1 MRGLVKKRFR
11 IKEEVIEGIKVIDY
25 SDGTRRFEY
34 QPLPHQRKL
43 IESKDKVIYFRAG
56 RGSGKSYA
64 AAMIAVKALM
74 MGLRCIC
81 LGQTGQA
88 IREVLVPEIV
98 KQLNVIIPGQYKYNH
113 SSNKIVFGK
122 GTIYFASYES
132 LDSIRGYTSISISI
146 MDEAALAPQDIFSV
160 LSFCMRNAG
169 LKQPRIYMMSTPRS
183 DNWLTTFVRKEKIPI
198 ITAITSDNPNIRPE
212 EIELMKATCVDENQW
227 RREFYGEEVDD
238 ANGGVIF
245 NADLLTNARKN
256 LYTDSMGYCIG
267 VDCAGLGTDSNIILV
282 RNQNNILEIIDKKVA
297 TSAELCSIIRGL
309 ILKYGEGLLSHIC
322 IDEAFGLG
330 LAERLAENN
339 VSCSTIAFG
348 GSPSNKAYANN
359 RAEMYFNLKKG
370 IETNGLNGL
379 NEELIRE
386 LKATKYILNNSN
398 RLQIIPKEDIK
409 VNLGR
414 SPDYADA
421 LALTYYQPIIPIEV
435 FESRVKRQSKWMS
448 D

>member
-1 MRGLVKKRFR
+1 MDIR
-11 IKEEVIEGIKVIDY
+11 IKL
-25 SDGTRRFEY
+25 F
-34 QPLPHQRKL
+34 PHQKKL
-43 IESKDKVIYFRAG
+43 LCSKDPVVYFRAG
-56 RGSGKSYA
+56 RGSGKSYICAFIA
-64 AAMIAVKALM
+64 ALSLIQGKRV
-74 MGLRCIC
+74 IC
-81 LGQTGQA
+81 LAQTNA
-88 IREVLVPEIV
+88 SSREVIVPEI
-98 KQLNVIIPGQYKYNH
+98 LNHLNKIIPGQYYF
-113 SSNKIVFGK
+113 NKSTGK
-122 GTIYFASYES
+122 ITYKDGVIFLSSYES
-132 LDSIRGYTSISISI
+132 MESLRGFTKISLCIC
-146 MDEAALAPQDIFSV
+146 DEVALAPPDLFTVI
-160 LSFCMRNAG
+160 SFCMRG
-169 LKQPRIYMMSTPRS
+169 EGIEPRIIMASTPRS
-183 DNWLTTFVRKEKIPI
+183 ENWITQYVRKNNIPI
-198 ITAITSDNPNIRPE
+198 VNAKTSDNKTISE
-212 EIELMKATCVDENQW
+212 EQINLMKATCVDENAW

-348 GSPSNKAYANN
+348 GSPRNKAYANN

-409 VNLGR
+409 TNLGR

-421 LALTYYQPIIPIEV
+421 LALTYYQPIIPLEV
-435 FESRVKRQSKWMS
+435 FESRVKRQSKWMN